1 MSTELS
7 NKLLEK
13 SLSATNHRNEPFLPK
28 EIAKQWRRAGAVR
41 IQDADYLQ
49 VLSTTD
55 KPEVSGPLAIEMRL
69 LPPEQ
74 RAWIREELS
83 RIEKEEINN
92 LEVAKCLQVAKEFDE
107 FLAAKFPTVKRYGL
121 EGSET
126 ILLWFDTIIKE
137 IENTHLVIG
146 MTHRG
151 RNNLLVCLLGLQA
164 EEGFIFFCNRYGYSI
179 LNCSTSS
186 SDFNFKNKMAY
197 V

>member
-1 MSTELS
+1 M
-7 NKLLEK
+7 
-13 SLSATNHRNEPFLPK
+13 PK
-28 EIAKQWRRAGAVR
+28 EIAKQWRRAGAIR

-164 EEGFIFFCNRYGYSI
+164 EEGFNLFYRKFYRQKKYCFLHFYLVYMH
-179 LNCSTSS
+179 LNII
-186 SDFNFKNKMAY
+186 
-197 V
+197 

>member
-1 MSTELS
+1 M
-7 NKLLEK
+7 
-13 SLSATNHRNEPFLPK
+13 PK

-83 RIEKEEINN
+83 RIENEEINN

-164 EEGFIFFCNRYGYSI
+164 EEGFIFFSI
-179 LNCSTSS
+179 AILRVVRAFPTFISKIKWLSSEFPLSVLYPTKGLLEPYRNHKST
-186 SDFNFKNKMAY
+186 
-197 V
+197 

>member
-1 MSTELS
+1 MWSPLYTFLACIITIS
-7 NKLLEK
+7 FLEK
-13 SLSATNHRNEPFLPK
+13 SLSATNHRNDSFLPK

-92 LEVAKCLQVAKEFDE
+92 LEVGKCLQVAKEFDE

-164 EEGFIFFCNRYGYSI
+164 EEGFIIYES
-179 LNCSTSS
+179 
-186 SDFNFKNKMAY
+186 
-197 V
+197 